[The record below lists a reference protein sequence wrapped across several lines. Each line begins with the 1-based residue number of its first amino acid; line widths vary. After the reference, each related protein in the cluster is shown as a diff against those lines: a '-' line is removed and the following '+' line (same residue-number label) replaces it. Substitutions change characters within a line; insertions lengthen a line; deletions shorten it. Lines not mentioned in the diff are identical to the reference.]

1 MQILRCC
8 KFLSNKSVYTNAQTV
23 EAGQRANVVKYNVRL
38 VFGEKMKF
46 FCIGR
51 ICSAL
56 LTCLLLTTSVSV
68 LAATPSPQMM
78 AQLQQMSPREQKALA
93 KQYGIELPQGIGGVQ
108 QQADPGVLGAPGEPV
123 EVFDR
128 VPRYFDGLD
137 RRSDEQF
144 RRYQRGLQSDKDELE
159 RFGLSIF
166 DREISTFSPVDDMP
180 VPENYA
186 LGPGDSVNVLLY
198 GKEQEELLL
207 MVNRDGSL
215 QFPRL
220 GSINVAGLTFADLK
234 AVIEDRVKRQF
245 VGTNA
250 VVSIG
255 KLRSINV
262 FLAGEVIA
270 PGSYSVSGLSTVTQV
285 LYAAG
290 GVTDIGTM
298 RNIQVKRQGKAV
310 VSFDMYDLLLRG
322 DTTSDIRLS
331 SGDTVFVPVMDSLVS
346 VDGEIR
352 RPALY
357 ETLPSESVDS
367 LLQMA
372 GGISAQGYSRSAS
385 ISRYAPG
392 ETSRSRIQ
400 LNLEDETDLAIS
412 VFDGDFLEVGRVKED
427 IRSQVVLRGAVARPG
442 GYAWKE
448 GLRVSDLL
456 TSIDDDL
463 LNETDLNTGLVVRRT
478 GLGLDVDVLG
488 LSLVDALGEPG
499 TAKDLLLQAQDE
511 VLIFSLP
518 YFNDSYKALREN
530 LEDSPDGG
538 SKKESTDL
546 SERGEILRQEM
557 NEEGAFTQ
565 LLVNEE
571 SEEDEKEDRLDLIEE
586 VVFRLQ
592 AQSKTP
598 STTNLVTINGD
609 VRLPG
614 TYPLLQSREISEL
627 IELAGGFEASAYLD
641 RAEVTRLSFEADGTA
656 ILRTIPIPL
665 ADVLSGTSEFSLE
678 PRDQIQIRRIP
689 NWSYGDVVSIAG
701 AVVSPGEYPIAPG
714 ETLYSILERAGGL
727 SQVAFAEGAVLIK
740 TSAKKREQ
748 EQIRKLVA
756 TIQRNEISRNRTRE
770 NEDNLS
776 NNQSGVTSREELI
789 ELLLDEDVGGRVV
802 IDLPAILVGDNS
814 ADIGLQAG
822 DSLFVPEF
830 SNTVSV
836 IGEVREPGTFRFQ
849 QDRTVN
855 DYVEYAAGASTRALA
870 KEIYVVRA
878 NGGVERLGGARKLF
892 KFDSTRSLGIRPG
905 DTIVVPVNEDY
916 QPTLTRYREVTTV
929 VFNSIASLF
938 PLFRL

>member
-1 MQILRCC
+1 
-8 KFLSNKSVYTNAQTV
+8 
-23 EAGQRANVVKYNVRL
+23 
-38 VFGEKMKF
+38 MKF
-46 FCIGR
+46 FGIGR

-56 LTCLLLTTSVSV
+56 FAGLLLSSSFGV

-93 KQYGIELPQGIGGVQ
+93 KQYGIELPQGIGGAQ
-108 QQADPGVLGAPGEPV
+108 QQADPGVLGAPGEPI

-144 RRYQRGLQSDKDELE
+144 RRYQRGLEGEKDELE

-207 MVNRDGSL
+207 MVTRDGKL

-220 GSINVAGLTFADLK
+220 GSVSVAGMTFADLK
-234 AVIEDRVKRQF
+234 AVIEERVKRQF
-245 VGTNA
+245 VGTSA
-250 VVSIG
+250 VVSVG

-262 FLAGEVIA
+262 FLAGEVVA

-290 GVTDIGTM
+290 GVTDIGTL
-298 RNIQVKRQGKAV
+298 RNIQVKRQGKTV
-310 VSFDMYDLLLRG
+310 VSLDMYDLLLRG
-322 DTTSDIRLS
+322 NTSGDIRLS
-331 SGDTVFVPVMDSLVS
+331 SGDTVFVPVMNSLVTA
-346 VDGEIR
+346 DGEVR

-357 ETLPSESVDS
+357 ETLASDSVGS

-372 GGISAQGYSRSAS
+372 GGVAAQGYSRSAS
-385 ISRYAPG
+385 ISRYEDG

-400 LNLEDETDLAIS
+400 LNLDDEADLT
-412 VFDGDFLEVGRVKED
+412 VKVVDGDYLEVGRIKED
-427 IRSQVVLRGAVARPG
+427 IRSQVTLRGSVARPG
-442 GYAWKE
+442 GFAWRD

-456 TSIDDDL
+456 GSIDDDL
-463 LNETDLNTGLVVRRT
+463 LDETDLNTGLIVRRT
-478 GLGLDVDVLG
+478 GQGLEVE
-488 LSLVDALGEPG
+488 ALGFSLLEAMQHNG
-499 TAKDLLLQAQDE
+499 SDADLLLRPNDE
-511 VLIFSLP
+511 VIIFSLP
-518 YFNDSYKALREN
+518 YVNDSYKKVKALAEHSAASLRGR
-530 LEDSPDGG
+530 DGQESIRDRLVKQIDG
-538 SKKESTDL
+538 SYKVAPIIEKESFE
-546 SERGEILRQEM
+546 SERGSERETAREDERIAVFE
-557 NEEGAFTQ
+557 A
-565 LLVNEE
+565 E
-571 SEEDEKEDRLDLIEE
+571 SQYRYEFEAEEKEDRQDLIAE
-586 VVFRLQ
+586 VVDRFEAQ
-592 AQSKTP
+592 ALDP
-598 STTNLVTINGD
+598 SMTETVSVTGD
-609 VRLPG
+609 VRMPG
-614 TYPLLQSREISEL
+614 IYPLLKSRKL
-627 IELAGGFEASAYLD
+627 GLVLNLAGGFEASALLD
-641 RAEVTRLSFEADGTA
+641 RAEVTRTSFGADGSA
-656 ILRTIPIPL
+656 SLRSIVIPL
-665 ADVLSGTSEFSLE
+665 KDVLSGESEFELE
-678 PRDQIQIRRIP
+678 ARDQVQIKRVP
-689 NWSYGDVVSIAG
+689 NWSFGDVVEISG
-701 AVVSPGEYPIAPG
+701 SVMFPGEYPIGPG
-714 ETLYSILERAGGL
+714 ESLSSILVRAGGL
-727 SQVAFAEGAVLIK
+727 NQVAFAEGAILIK

-756 TIQRNEISRNRTRE
+756 SIQRNEISRSRTRE
-770 NEDNLS
+770 NEENVGA
-776 NNQSGVTSREELI
+776 QSELASREELI
-789 ELLLDEDVGGRVV
+789 DLLLDEDVGGRVV
-802 IDLPAILVGDNS
+802 IDLSAILMGDEG

-878 NGGVERLGGARKLF
+878 NGAVERLGGGRKLF
-892 KFDSTRSLGIRPG
+892 KFDSTRSVGIRPG

-916 QPTLTRYREVTTV
+916 QPTLTKYREVTTV
-929 VFNSIASLF
+929 VFNSVASLF

>member
-1 MQILRCC
+1 MGMVLNIP
-8 KFLSNKSVYTNAQTV
+8 FSVFA
-23 EAGQRANVVKYNVRL
+23 
-38 VFGEKMKF
+38 
-46 FCIGR
+46 I
-51 ICSAL
+51 
-56 LTCLLLTTSVSV
+56 
-68 LAATPSPQMM
+68 TPSPQMI
-78 AQLQQMSPREQKALA
+78 AQLQQLSPREQQALA
-93 KQYGIELPQGIGGVQ
+93 KQYGFDLPQGLGGGNF
-108 QQADPGVLGAPGEPV
+108 QQANPGVLGEPGEPV
-123 EVFDR
+123 GVLDG
-128 VPRYFDGLD
+128 VPRRINGTDLIRED
-137 RRSDEQF
+137 PSRRRLRDLRE
-144 RRYQRGLQSDKDELE
+144 LEDDDELK
-159 RFGLSIF
+159 RFGLNIF
-166 DREISTFSPVDDMP
+166 DREISTFSPVDDLP

-186 LGPGDSVNVLLY
+186 LGPGDSVSVLLY
-198 GKEQEELLL
+198 GKEQDELIL

-234 AVIEDRVKRQF
+234 AVIEERVKRQF

-298 RNIQVKRQGKAV
+298 RNIQVKRQGKV
-310 VSFDMYDLLLRG
+310 VASFDMYDLLLRG
-322 DTTSDIRLS
+322 DTANDIRLS
-331 SGDTVFVPVMDSLVS
+331 SGDSVFVPVMNSLVTA
-346 VDGEIR
+346 DGEIR

-357 ETLPSESVDS
+357 ETLPGESVGS

-372 GGISAQGYSRSAS
+372 GGVSAQGYSRSAS
-385 ISRYAPG
+385 IARYAVG
-392 ETSRSRIQ
+392 EASRSRIQ
-400 LNLEDETDLAIS
+400 LNLENEVDLAIE
-412 VFDGDFLEVGRVKED
+412 VVDGDFLEVGRVKEE
-427 IRSQVVLRGAVARPG
+427 ISSQVLLRGAVARPG

-448 GLRVSDLL
+448 GVRISDLL

-478 GLGLDVDVLG
+478 GLGLEVEVLG
-488 LSLVDALGEPG
+488 LSLVEAIGEPG

-518 YFNDSYKALREN
+518 YFNDSYKAIREKV
-530 LEDSPDGG
+530 EDSEDGG
-538 SKKESTDL
+538 SKKESTNL
-546 SERGEILRQEM
+546 IELGESLRQEIDEDGAFAQLVA
-557 NEEGAFTQ
+557 NEEI
-565 LLVNEE
+565 
-571 SEEDEKEDRLDLIEE
+571 EKEDRQDLIEE

-598 STTNLVTINGD
+598 SETNLVTVTGD

-614 TYPLLQSREISEL
+614 TYPLLQNREISEL

-656 ILRTIPIPL
+656 NLSTASIPL
-665 ADVLSGTSEFSLE
+665 ADILNGTSEFSLE

-689 NWSYGDVVSIAG
+689 NWSYGDVVKISG
-701 AVVSPGEYPIAPG
+701 AVLSPGDYPIAPG
-714 ETLYSILERAGGL
+714 ETLDSILTRAGGL
-727 SQVAFAEGAVLIK
+727 SEVAFAEGAILTK

-748 EQIRKLVA
+748 EQIRRLVA
-756 TIQRNEISRNRTRE
+756 AIQRNEISRNRTRE

-776 NNQSGVTSREELI
+776 NNQSEITSREELI

-802 IDLPAILVGDNS
+802 IDLPAILAGNEE

-849 QDRTVN
+849 QDRTIN

-878 NGGVERLGGARKLF
+878 NGGVERLGGGRKLF
-892 KFDSTRSLGIRPG
+892 KFDSTNNLGIRPG

-916 QPTLTRYREVTTV
+916 QPSLTKYREVTTV